1 MTNCTAQMLYLC
13 RQDLELIF
21 EAETSKSLFQT
32 NIYLPVAKVNFFCD
46 EGELPAGDSFRKE
59 E

>member
-1 MTNCTAQMLYLC
+1 MLYLC

-46 EGELPAGDSFRKE
+46 EGELPAGDSFRE
-59 E
+59 EE